1 MIAFLVVRAYR
12 IVRAIFRMEQYSTGE
27 ERFILV
33 RSLYE
38 IYCKLIYLSAGR
50 SHAEQLFAVDFGL
63 IEGTHEIQNSNG
75 KLNKSKIV
83 DKASGKIFD
92 RYLKFS
98 RMISFSR
105 IPSDGPL
112 FDYLYE
118 FLSSFVHSGSRHIR
132 STWKP
137 DMSGFELVR
146 EDESLTVFVSLLT
159 HTVSGMIMQEML
171 RIRGVSLISVRD
183 IRSFCT
189 IIKKMNL
196 EIVATAKSYDP
207 SYERLFALLRR
218 RSVALPR
225 NNRSRI

>member
-1 MIAFLVVRAYR
+1 
-12 IVRAIFRMEQYSTGE
+12 
-27 ERFILV
+27 
-33 RSLYE
+33 
-38 IYCKLIYLSAGR
+38 
-50 SHAEQLFAVDFGL
+50 
-63 IEGTHEIQNSNG
+63 
-75 KLNKSKIV
+75 
-83 DKASGKIFD
+83 
-92 RYLKFS
+92 
-98 RMISFSR
+98 
-105 IPSDGPL
+105 
-112 FDYLYE
+112 
-118 FLSSFVHSGSRHIR
+118 
-132 STWKP
+132 
-137 DMSGFELVR
+137 MSGFELVR

-196 EIVATAKSYDP
+196 EILATAKNYDP